1 MLGQAETTQQKA
13 QVFFDTILKI
23 DYDIIDEEDAL
34 DTYLAFKHILQN
46 ESIEIPTEFKGYKL
60 PPRNNLLKIRLQHF
74 IELVNC
80 DIQPEKFIGLEVSTA
95 CFYRKDWN
103 KEYDEDELIDFAT
116 KLNGMPLYYSLF
128 GVALF
133 QQLILTLKET
143 YPILYQSPKDVDGN
157 EVQES
162 EEGRKL
168 YDMLNGLAGDD
179 VTKWGA
185 ARNLTLE
192 TAFTFLEQKKIES
205 EKKRLN
211 LQLKK

>member
-1 MLGQAETTQQKA
+1 MEA
-13 QVFFDTILKI
+13 FFNKVLKIEYDTI
-23 DYDIIDEEDAL
+23 DEDDAL
-34 DTYLAFKHILQN
+34 DTYLAFEYALHN
-46 ESIEIPTEFKGYKL
+46 ESIEILNEFKGYKL
-60 PPRNNLLKIRLQHF
+60 PPRQNLLKIRLQHF

-80 DIQPEKFIGLEVSTA
+80 DIQPERFMGLEVSTA
-95 CFYRKDWN
+95 CFYRKDWS

-116 KLNGMPLYYSLF
+116 KLHSMPLYYSLF
-128 GVALF
+128 GIALL
-133 QQLILTLKET
+133 QQLTVTLRET
-143 YPILYQSPKDVDGN
+143 YPILYQSPKDASGN